1 MGVPKGTGKSR
12 SFDRHERGVGFA
24 FSLSLRKV
32 PERHGRLRSDR
43 ERDVAQTTRVTF
55 FYQTTRELMV
65 HEFGRSCKYKSG
77 GKRDLSAPW
86 LSCGAL
92 ENDRQQIVS
101 LDAARLSSVFV
112 VRAASR
118 LGCSARRLGSAQQR
132 GQLEAARWLGCSTQ
146 RRLGSRNQDFFC
158 LRPCLCAEVGLRQC
172 VCAPFGAIPPSM
184 NPLVLPFRPTPS

>member
-77 GKRDLSAPW
+77 GKRDLSAP
-86 LSCGAL
+86 CKK
-92 ENDRQQIVS
+92 RRKQKII
-101 LDAARLSSVFV
+101 ARHT
-112 VRAASR
+112 
-118 LGCSARRLGSAQQR
+118 AQ
-132 GQLEAARWLGCSTQ
+132 
-146 RRLGSRNQDFFC
+146 
-158 LRPCLCAEVGLRQC
+158 
-172 VCAPFGAIPPSM
+172 
-184 NPLVLPFRPTPS
+184 

>member
-65 HEFGRSCKYKSG
+65 HEFGRSCKYKSD

-86 LSCGAL
+86 
-92 ENDRQQIVS
+92 
-101 LDAARLSSVFV
+101 
-112 VRAASR
+112 
-118 LGCSARRLGSAQQR
+118 
-132 GQLEAARWLGCSTQ
+132 
-146 RRLGSRNQDFFC
+146 
-158 LRPCLCAEVGLRQC
+158 
-172 VCAPFGAIPPSM
+172 
-184 NPLVLPFRPTPS
+184 VL

>member
-77 GKRDLSAPW
+77 GKRDLSAP
-86 LSCGAL
+86 CPTAIAG
-92 ENDRQQIVS
+92 NQQIVS
-101 LDAARLSSVFV
+101 FAVFELRLALSGD
-112 VRAASR
+112 RHH
-118 LGCSARRLGSAQQR
+118 
-132 GQLEAARWLGCSTQ
+132 
-146 RRLGSRNQDFFC
+146 
-158 LRPCLCAEVGLRQC
+158 
-172 VCAPFGAIPPSM
+172 
-184 NPLVLPFRPTPS
+184 